1 MKRKD
6 YQKPTT
12 TIVKLKQRSSILAGS
27 PVPPQKRGDVEDY
40 EVQSERFW

>member
-12 TIVKLKQRSSILAGS
+12 TIVRLQQQSYILTGS
-27 PVPPQKRGDVEDY
+27 QEPPEKKGDVEDY

>member
-12 TIVKLKQRSSILAGS
+12 TIVRLQQQSSILAGS
-27 PVPPQKRGDVEDY
+27 PEPPEKQGDLENY

>member
-12 TIVKLKQRSSILAGS
+12 TIVRLRHQSSILAGS
-27 PVPPQKRGDVEDY
+27 PDPPEKKGDLEDY
-40 EVQSERFW
+40 TKNDKRDW

>member
-12 TIVKLKQRSSILAGS
+12 TIVRLQQQSYILTGS
-27 PVPPQKRGDVEDY
+27 QEPPKNRGDVEDY
-40 EVQSERFW
+40 DVQEMRYW